1 MLIII
6 CQFDNIEKI
15 IFVIFVRAVVYS
27 LSLDKLM
34 LEEPQTVLLFVFE
47 NVQVVRVPVE
57 MVAVA
62 ADGGTTL
69 LPFVVCFVV
78 FAADEIA
85 ATG

>member
-1 MLIII
+1 
-6 CQFDNIEKI
+6 
-15 IFVIFVRAVVYS
+15 
-27 LSLDKLM
+27 M

-85 ATG
+85 ATGEASETIDFDFNDDFRSVNAAHTLLLRCKRS